1 MKMREDFCAHSM
13 PAKPHIILQY
23 QESGLIQY
31 ISDFTKYKA
40 YTLRLGKYPQSA
52 ITDIYVSHAIPEEA
66 MMMPEDGVK
75 CRGKWDTGCNMT
87 CISRRIA
94 EALKLVPERLM
105 EVKTPHGA
113 SEYYNTYNIAI
124 KIPNGHIYHNV
135 EVCEARMVDA
145 DMLIGMDIIT
155 MGDFALSHNQYG
167 EVILSICTPP
177 LMSID
182 LAPLAYEVNKDN
194 LTAD

>member
-1 MKMREDFCAHSM
+1 
-13 PAKPHIILQY
+13 
-23 QESGLIQY
+23 
-31 ISDFTKYKA
+31 
-40 YTLRLGKYPQSA
+40 
-52 ITDIYVSHAIPEEA
+52 
-66 MMMPEDGVK
+66 
-75 CRGKWDTGCNMT
+75 
-87 CISRRIA
+87 
-94 EALKLVPERLM
+94 
-105 EVKTPHGA
+105 
-113 SEYYNTYNIAI
+113 
-124 KIPNGHIYHNV
+124 
-135 EVCEARMVDA
+135 MVDA